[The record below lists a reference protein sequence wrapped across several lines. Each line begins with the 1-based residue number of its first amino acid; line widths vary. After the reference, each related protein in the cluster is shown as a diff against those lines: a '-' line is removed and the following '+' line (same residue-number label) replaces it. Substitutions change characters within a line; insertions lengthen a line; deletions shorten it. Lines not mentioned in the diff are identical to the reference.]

1 MDRWP
6 PPPNSTQRNEIARG
20 ITLAIFLSIEGGM
33 N

>member
-6 PPPNSTQRNEIARG
+6 PLNSAQCDEIARG

-33 N
+33 D